1 MQLTASCRQSNPNL
15 TRELT
20 AAETQSL
27 EKKRNGTLDGSKKKK
42 GKEKKKGGK
51 KLRLFHKKRAKT
63 SGVKIFTSSTLGA
76 ALQRVEPDNPEH
88 PAHEQPSWQQHAH
101 GPLRQAGARPQTLAG
116 PGTKSPAEVGFLR
129 EKGANSTG
137 GEQSSSTHGGIA
149 ADPGWGSGKE
159 LDLMG
164 QGGGLGERERERERG
179 RGGGERE
186 EEEEVRTAAG
196 FLFLFCLD
204 KRLRGFLTP
213 FSLPFGVFG
222 WVLFGYVLCLLLP
235 LAFSLPL
242 WGRCLLP
249 LSLSPLRKGMERP
262 SSKLRARTGRFVD
275 MWSFYSLSP
284 LLILLPPKSSPTFIP
299 VSRSLYAL
307 RPHHHPSLVRTQN
320 EPK

>member
-1 MQLTASCRQSNPNL
+1 VETERPPRLDAINSFLPPIEPKFDTRTNCSRNPIS
-15 TRELT
+15 RK
-20 AAETQSL
+20 
-27 EKKRNGTLDGSKKKK
+27 EKKRNLGRLKEEERK
-42 GKEKKKGGK
+42 GKKKGGK

-164 QGGGLGERERERERG
+164 QGGGLGEREGARARGERARERG
-179 RGGGERE
+179 GGGGGSAYCCW
-186 EEEEVRTAAG
+186 VLVLVLSGQTTAWFSHSFLSSFWGFWMGVVWLCALPTTASG
-196 FLFLFCLD
+196 FLSASV
-204 KRLRGFLTP
+204 GA
-213 FSLPFGVFG
+213 LPT
-222 WVLFGYVLCLLLP
+222 
-235 LAFSLPL
+235 AS
-242 WGRCLLP
+242 
-249 LSLSPLRKGMERP
+249 LSLSSEEGNGTRP
-262 SSKLRARTGRFVD
+262 C
-275 MWSFYSLSP
+275 
-284 LLILLPPKSSPTFIP
+284 I
-299 VSRSLYAL
+299 
-307 RPHHHPSLVRTQN
+307 
-320 EPK
+320 

>member
-1 MQLTASCRQSNPNL
+1 VETERPPRLDAINSFLPPIEPKFDTRTNCSRNPIS
-15 TRELT
+15 RK
-20 AAETQSL
+20 
-27 EKKRNGTLDGSKKKK
+27 EKKRNLGRLKEEERK
-42 GKEKKKGGK
+42 GKKKGGK

-249 LSLSPLRKGMERP
+249 LSLSPLRKGMERDLV
-262 SSKLRARTGRFVD
+262 SKLRARTGRFVD
-275 MWSFYSLSP
+275 IWSLYSLSP
-284 LLILLPPKSSPTFIP
+284 LLILAHFYPPISTLPTHSSP
-299 VSRSLYAL
+299 
-307 RPHHHPSLVRTQN
+307 
-320 EPK
+320 E

>member
-27 EKKRNGTLDGSKKKK
+27 EKKRKENGTLDGSKKK
-42 GKEKKKGGK
+42 GKKKKGGK

-101 GPLRQAGARPQTLAG
+101 GPLRQAGARAQTLAG
-116 PGTKSPAEVGFLR
+116 PPKSPAEVGFLR

-249 LSLSPLRKGMERP
+249 LSFALSLSPLRKGMERDLV
-262 SSKLRARTGRFVD
+262 SKLRARTGRFVD
-275 MWSFYSLSP
+275 IWSLYSLSP
-284 LLILLPPKSSPTFIP
+284 LLILAHFYPPISTLPTHSSP
-299 VSRSLYAL
+299 
-307 RPHHHPSLVRTQN
+307 
-320 EPK
+320 E